1 VVGESAAGSVGA
13 GTGAA
18 AAAGEST
25 SSQPTHGDDVES
37 AGGGAKF
44 SDDGSQV
51 LQRDVSS
58 AAAPRQPLSSQDLA
72 LQVSTP
78 IHTPLRSL
86 PNIGRPWPAQAR
98 PGHALHP
105 QRAPRFLFLNARV
118 CLCVCVCAQASVC
131 VLHLCLHTHTH
142 HQLHNFP
149 TARMCGHGTHTRST
163 RPTVAVQRFALAGQ
177 SEWHCSS
184 QTRCCQMQRQ

>member
-1 VVGESAAGSVGA
+1 MASTVEPDDCSWSFRDEVAARGHVSEGGEAVVSGSATGNVGA
-13 GTGAA
+13 GVA

-58 AAAPRQPLSSQDLA
+58 AAAPRQPLASQDLA

-78 IHTPLRSL
+78 IHTPLTIAADRGQ
-86 PNIGRPWPAQAR
+86 PKQ
-98 PGHALHP
+98 
-105 QRAPRFLFLNARV
+105 
-118 CLCVCVCAQASVC
+118 
-131 VLHLCLHTHTH
+131 HL
-142 HQLHNFP
+142 
-149 TARMCGHGTHTRST
+149 AM
-163 RPTVAVQRFALAGQ
+163 
-177 SEWHCSS
+177 HCI
-184 QTRCCQMQRQ
+184 RNELLVFYF